1 MENNNSNENLPQ
13 VLTNAVSAIHDR
25 QQSNQNQNQNQTQ
38 TQNSSNNVFPP
49 APSIDDV
56 HKWRNI
62 LSFWILG
69 MCNNYGYAVMLSA
82 AFDILKRFS
91 GNPVRNSPLKYNS
104 LEIKW

>member
-1 MENNNSNENLPQ
+1 MYVDVHQCKLQRKMNNASENLPQ

-25 QQSNQNQNQNQTQ
+25 PQTNQNVPNHNNQ
-38 TQNSSNNVFPP
+38 
-49 APSIDDV
+49 APSVHDV

-82 AFDILKRFS
+82 ALDILERFK
-91 GNPVRNSPLKYNS
+91 GNSV
-104 LEIKW
+104 